1 MSLAATALNRCMLK
15 LDKLRMG
22 GEKLL
27 QLESQC
33 LGDAAEIAE
42 MVRQG
47 VSDVE
52 ALQKTVLSENEEAE
66 KEDGP
71 KDAGA
76 KGAALEEVVRM
87 MHMVQKQLQD
97 KVEEMENLASI
108 DVGPTGQ
115 MVVQFSRK
123 CLKEAEVVPD
133 ESLAHCDTLEVIIA
147 DPYLASL
154 PPSLPL
160 KPLRQYEA
168 SDIQDFGPETTEALL
183 GQIIRWEHL
192 CGGKAKKSA
201 SELLARPPPKFILDV
216 IAAVKAATGF
226 PPQMQVDWPE
236 DRNDRL
242 ARFQHLADAVS
253 ADLGTPTDFFEPAD
267 VLKGKEVANTLR
279 LIQLLAVAGAKKL
292 PEKSSTTGSTR
303 AKHLPA
309 LLDAMDRC
317 LQGAKEQVLA
327 RRDAGAQ
334 AADGEISLEEQIAEV
349 ERQIQEETRL
359 RRRQEEAVVDME
371 RQLQEA
377 LAEVKKVSNECEL
390 TKGNDTAGADPE
402 IVELERQVQ
411 ELAKNAAS
419 PAEMGDDAV
428 LSVLQGQLEEVRK
441 ELERDEVSVASLKAK
456 RQELEAAL
464 AEVTAAAQR
473 AEADVDR
480 ERRRRDAEQELMGHS
495 PEEQTLILK
504 AQEQKLRTRAEA
516 LEAELKSL
524 EKETEERK
532 AANLIVDQ
540 ERKAL
545 ESSTEDAHLQMQ
557 IVQEERDAMRDA
569 MEQLWNEKA
578 SIDEELQEK
587 MEGYNNLT
595 ERINAQQDETMELES
610 QLEKL
615 RQEVEVIQ
623 RNGFHIHGTNGAVLA
638 AA

>member
-1 MSLAATALNRCMLK
+1 MWDVLGFVQVCFLSEEQRTLALVFKHAFDEDVKLWSEGAEAEDMSLAATALNRCMLK

-108 DVGPTGQ
+108 EVGPTGQ

-236 DRNDRL
+236 DRNDYYCYYYHYCYYYYDYYDWSEDRNDRL

-267 VLKGKEVANTLR
+267 VLKGK
-279 LIQLLAVAGAKKL
+279 
-292 PEKSSTTGSTR
+292 
-303 AKHLPA
+303 
-309 LLDAMDRC
+309 
-317 LQGAKEQVLA
+317 
-327 RRDAGAQ
+327 
-334 AADGEISLEEQIAEV
+334 
-349 ERQIQEETRL
+349 
-359 RRRQEEAVVDME
+359 
-371 RQLQEA
+371 
-377 LAEVKKVSNECEL
+377 
-390 TKGNDTAGADPE
+390 
-402 IVELERQVQ
+402 
-411 ELAKNAAS
+411 
-419 PAEMGDDAV
+419 
-428 LSVLQGQLEEVRK
+428 
-441 ELERDEVSVASLKAK
+441 
-456 RQELEAAL
+456 
-464 AEVTAAAQR
+464 
-473 AEADVDR
+473 
-480 ERRRRDAEQELMGHS
+480 
-495 PEEQTLILK
+495 
-504 AQEQKLRTRAEA
+504 
-516 LEAELKSL
+516 
-524 EKETEERK
+524 
-532 AANLIVDQ
+532 
-540 ERKAL
+540 
-545 ESSTEDAHLQMQ
+545 
-557 IVQEERDAMRDA
+557 
-569 MEQLWNEKA
+569 
-578 SIDEELQEK
+578 
-587 MEGYNNLT
+587 
-595 ERINAQQDETMELES
+595 RIYIYIYIYTY
-610 QLEKL
+610 
-615 RQEVEVIQ
+615 
-623 RNGFHIHGTNGAVLA
+623 IHKYVCMYVYIYIYIT
-638 AA
+638 